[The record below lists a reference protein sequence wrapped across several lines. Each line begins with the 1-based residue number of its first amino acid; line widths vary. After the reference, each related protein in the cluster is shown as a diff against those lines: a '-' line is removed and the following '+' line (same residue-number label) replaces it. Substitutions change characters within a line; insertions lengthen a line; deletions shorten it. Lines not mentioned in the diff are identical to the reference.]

1 MKNSILLF
9 SHILWFAAA
18 IGQQALHNYG
28 GLKIHEDGAIGFH
41 GSLINDGDFDTNEG
55 LAGFYNETEE
65 LFIQGSN
72 KPVFFDM
79 EVQTPQDL
87 NLEVSVGVT
96 NFFNFIN
103 GRITTPRENLGVSLE
118 FLGEAFYAG
127 DDDDNQV
134 DGYITTKENMEFTF
148 PMGDV
153 FRLRPLT
160 VVPEGVEATPYQ
172 AAYFFENPNSP
183 STLPGSFNTDSY
195 ENTLSIIDNKEYW
208 DLNGILPVQVKL
220 TWDENT
226 DVTTLADD
234 SSSLRVVGFSTVLDK
249 WVDLGNAEVT
259 GDASNGIIT
268 SGVFVP
274 DDFSAL
280 TLGSVLKGNGDIVVY
295 TGVTPNGDGLNDTFI
310 VEGLEASPDN
320 ELYLYNRWGVQVFY
334 MKNYDNSFDGTSEGR
349 TNYNAAK
356 KLPAGTYYYLLN
368 LKDREDRSGFF
379 YITR

>member
-1 MKNSILLF
+1 
-9 SHILWFAAA
+9 
-18 IGQQALHNYG
+18 
-28 GLKIHEDGAIGFH
+28 
-41 GSLINDGDFDTNEG
+41 
-55 LAGFYNETEE
+55 
-65 LFIQGSN
+65 
-72 KPVFFDM
+72 
-79 EVQTPQDL
+79 
-87 NLEVSVGVT
+87 
-96 NFFNFIN
+96 
-103 GRITTPRENLGVSLE
+103 
-118 FLGEAFYAG
+118 
-127 DDDDNQV
+127 
-134 DGYITTKENMEFTF
+134 
-148 PMGDV
+148 
-153 FRLRPLT
+153 
-160 VVPEGVEATPYQ
+160 
-172 AAYFFENPNSP
+172 
-183 STLPGSFNTDSY
+183 
-195 ENTLSIIDNKEYW
+195 LSIIDNKEYW

-259 GDASNGIIT
+259 GDASNGVIT

-349 TNYNAAK
+349 TTYNAAK